1 MTRIP
6 LLSAA
11 VALLLVGT
19 APAARP
25 HHDDNRRRAVG
36 GWIVEDRAE
45 DDGGRIV
52 ELRRET
58 GGIHIRYSAAFWRGN
73 DGRIQTFLVER
84 SDCTN
89 GDEIGRHVVL
99 RAPALR
105 SLLTRALA
113 ACAVPPRRV
122 AALLGGLEPAY
133 ALTLGWARR
142 AEAATAAEA
151 AAIAD

>member
-1 MTRIP
+1 MRSS
-6 LLSAA
+6 LVCAAA
-11 VALLLVGT
+11 VLILAG
-19 APAARP
+19 AAFAVPPRQYG
-25 HHDDNRRRAVG
+25 NRHRAVA
-36 GWIVEDRAE
+36 GWIVEERAE
-45 DDGGRIV
+45 EDGGLLV
-52 ELRRET
+52 EMRRET
-58 GGIHIRYSAAFWRGN
+58 GGIHIRYSASFWRGN
-73 DGRIQTFLVER
+73 DGRVQTTLVEH

-105 SLLTRALA
+105 SMFVRALA

-133 ALTLGWARR
+133 ALTLVWARH

-151 AAIAD
+151 AAIAR